1 MNKLIFV
8 LHYHS
13 TWQQSAY
20 GLPMTISTYNNKYN
34 ELNARYCEKN
44 LHMVLST
51 LVYIV
56 VCSMRHHVL
65 PYGVLEYN
73 KKDSGTKVVYW
84 TSTSHKTGDEKWLIQ
99 LQHRNIG
106 IWHQLT
112 NRNLVPVIFTWAT
125 TNSLIGNNNTPTD
138 ILPTGAD
145 NQHYVVKVML
155 LLAIWFVN
163 GLVFA

>member
-8 LHYHS
+8 LYHHS
-13 TWQQSAY
+13 TWQRSTVVF
-20 GLPMTISTYNNKYN
+20 PMTIPTHSNKYD
-34 ELNARYCEKN
+34 ELNAIYCEKN
-44 LHMVLST
+44 LHMTPST
-51 LVYIV
+51 LVYIA
-56 VCSMRHHVL
+56 VCSMRHYVL
-65 PYGVLEYN
+65 PHGGLAYN
-73 KKDSGTKVVYW
+73 KKDSGPRVIYW
-84 TSTSHKTGDEKWLIQ
+84 TSTSHKTGDEKWLVQ

-112 NRNLVPVIFTWAT
+112 SRNLVPVIFTWAT

-145 NQHYVVKVML
+145 NQQYVVKLML